1 MDELE
6 ATRILA
12 ACDSFIGQENDQLYI
27 HRGEVFLDGRFNI
40 EQLRALL
47 FFLEKDALS
56 KQPTEQ
62 VKMDEQII
70 DNSNQRVPSGLY
82 EHYKRGRFIV
92 LGVAKN
98 CKTEE
103 EVVVFYNEFNLKA
116 LWVRPIEEFLATV
129 ELNGAQ
135 VPRFVK
141 LDTIRP
147 ASEVVRDLT

>member
-1 MDELE
+1 
-6 ATRILA
+6 
-12 ACDSFIGQENDQLYI
+12 
-27 HRGEVFLDGRFNI
+27 
-40 EQLRALL
+40 
-47 FFLEKDALS
+47 
-56 KQPTEQ
+56 
-62 VKMDEQII
+62 MDEQII

-116 LWVRPIEEFLATV
+116 LWIRPVEEFLGTV
-129 ELNGAQ
+129 ELNGEQ

>member
-1 MDELE
+1 MEELE

-62 VKMDEQII
+62 VKMDEVLI
-70 DNSNQRVPSGLY
+70 DHSNKRIETGVY
-82 EHYKRGRFIV
+82 KHYKRGKFVV

-98 CKTEE
+98 CKTNE
-103 EVVVFYNEFNLKA
+103 EVVVFYNEEDLSSM
-116 LWVRPIEEFLATV
+116 WIRPVEEFLSPA
-129 ELNGAQ
+129 ELDGQ
-135 VPRFVK
+135 TVPRFVK
-141 LDTIRP
+141 LGANLP
-147 ASEVVRDLT
+147 A

>member
-1 MDELE
+1 MPGWALH
-6 ATRILA
+6 
-12 ACDSFIGQENDQLYI
+12 QQ
-27 HRGEVFLDGRFNI
+27 FLFYH
-40 EQLRALL
+40 QLR
-47 FFLEKDALS
+47 FKE
-56 KQPTEQ
+56 QP
-62 VKMDEQII
+62 KMDEQII

-116 LWVRPIEEFLATV
+116 LWIRPVEEFLGTV
-129 ELNGAQ
+129 ELNGEQ